1 MAPSSLTR
9 RIISERKEILKISRR
24 RFSDTAPVSF
34 DDIDNKIFYSYLG
47 LDVVEI
53 RNGDFHTKED
63 VV

>member
-24 RFSDTAPVSF
+24 RFSDTAPVTF
-34 DDIDNKIFYSYLG
+34 DGIDNNIFCSYLV

-53 RNGDFHTKED
+53 RNGDFRTKED
-63 VV
+63 AV